1 MTTAVIFMAIA
12 AFQAQTAY
20 NHCFDG
26 PLVGAP
32 HVNSAIRL
40 GLAGLACF
48 VAAKVMVR
56 RSTSTAIYS
65 V

>member
-1 MTTAVIFMAIA
+1 MTAAIVLMAIA
-12 AFQAQTAY
+12 AFRAQTA
-20 NHCFDG
+20 HQHRFDG

-48 VAAKVMVR
+48 VAAR
-56 RSTSTAIYS
+56 ILT
-65 V
+65 